1 MRTVWVIESGEY
13 EQRSVDGVA
22 VSLEAAVCFAK
33 SRTHGTDIRGEPQ
46 LIESGKFHWYELAL
60 EYLDRSG
67 EKGSWHF
74 EITPYE
80 LAEDPEKGSEI
91 ESQPHS

>member
-33 SRTHGTDIRGEPQ
+33 SRTEGTDVCGEPK
-46 LIESGKFHWYELAL
+46 LIQSGKYHWYELRL
-60 EYLDRSG
+60 EYVDSAG
-67 EKGSWHF
+67 GKGSWDF